1 MAAWQI
7 PENSRVFDLGQ
18 PYFVGMP
25 HHPAHPPFLF
35 GLVKQHGDYVG
46 PGLNSSASDALALG
60 SHVGTHIDAL
70 CHFSCGGKL
79 YGGDQAAEVQSY
91 AGGLQRHSIDTIPPI
106 FRRGVLLDIAGFEGG
121 AEGARGG
128 DTPLPADFEIT
139 PGHLDAAVRAEGVE
153 IRAGDVVLLRTG
165 WAVYWSDA
173 PRFINQACGPGPGL
187 AGAQWL
193 SRRGIY
199 AAGSDTV
206 AFEKLPDAGMPV
218 HVHLLVESGIHIIEC
233 LNLEELARARVY
245 EFLFVALPLK
255 LTGATAS
262 PIRPVALG

>member
-1 MAAWQI
+1 MPTFQI
-7 PENSRVFDLGQ
+7 PENSRVFDLAQ

-46 PGLNSSASDALALG
+46 PALNSSASDALALG

-79 YGGDQAAEVQSY
+79 HGGDQAAQVQSY

-106 FRRGVLLDIAGFEGG
+106 LRRGVLLDIAGLEGG
-121 AEGARGG
+121 A
-128 DTPLPADFEIT
+128 PLAPDFEVA
-139 PGHLDAAVRAEGVE
+139 PAHLEAAVRSHGVE
-153 IRAGDVVLLRTG
+153 IRPGDVVLLRTG
-165 WAVYWSDA
+165 WAVFWSDA

-193 SRRGIY
+193 SRHGIY

-206 AFEKLPDAGMPV
+206 AFEKLPDAAMPV

-233 LNLEELARARVY
+233 LNLEQLARERVY